1 MKIKSQY
8 CFFHDSVLDQVD
20 ELEHQDLVAKKQ
32 LNILKNQK
40 EGVELKLER
49 SAQTVKNEAFKVSR
63 MRRRNRRKRQ

>member
-1 MKIKSQY
+1 M
-8 CFFHDSVLDQVD
+8 
-20 ELEHQDLVAKKQ
+20 VAKKQ

-63 MRRRNRRKRQ
+63 RRRRSRRKIFCGS

>member
-1 MKIKSQY
+1 M
-8 CFFHDSVLDQVD
+8 
-20 ELEHQDLVAKKQ
+20 VAKKQ

-63 MRRRNRRKRQ
+63 RRRRSRSKIFCGSQMRSKTRIKPSGFSPFSR